1 MGLLKSD
8 SWREAVKR
16 SDLNKKIVVLLKMG
30 LSDYT
35 ANATGI
41 KIITLIDEYM
51 EANQRDVGEDLLRAF
66 KGAVLN
72 AKKEADK
79 ALEVKMCRECVDID
93 EEKELPIDDFKPSL
107 KPYCNHYADEP
118 CLGDVPDC
126 RPKKREVKYDTQGY
140 GLGPKGG
147 RTLEQGTPMPEAPI
161 KKEMAGMIEPKECPS
176 CGGSPYHKEF
186 CGLAH
191 QLGRYRTA

>member
-93 EEKELPIDDFKPSL
+93 EEKELPIDDFKPVL
-107 KPYCNHYADEP
+107 KERLPVNKAYLEAEKIRVNSPAHLEAT
-118 CLGDVPDC
+118 
-126 RPKKREVKYDTQGY
+126 KKV
-140 GLGPKGG
+140 
-147 RTLEQGTPMPEAPI
+147 
-161 KKEMAGMIEPKECPS
+161 EMAGMIEPKECPS

-191 QLGRYRTA
+191 ELGRYYAT